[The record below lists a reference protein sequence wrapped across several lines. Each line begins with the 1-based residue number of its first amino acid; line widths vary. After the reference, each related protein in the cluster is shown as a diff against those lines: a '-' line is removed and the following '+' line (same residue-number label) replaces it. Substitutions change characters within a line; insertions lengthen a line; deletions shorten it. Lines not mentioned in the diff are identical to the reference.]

1 MVTRM
6 SDRMSARSLLLL
18 ALAVAIPLLVIGVR
32 VARARAADGSGP
44 ATAPVADVGASPTA
58 PVADAG
64 GSATA
69 PAPGPSPCPVDFTA
83 PFLDGQAGWHEE
95 PVPAP
100 RKIAWEQT
108 LGGTAAARPHV
119 RARLRALPTRVLAAE
134 RAQPANDRAFLE
146 RVARDTWRGLDALT
160 DRASGLP
167 VDNVR
172 VLAPGATADSP
183 EAAPTDVRVGDYT
196 NVTNV
201 GMHLAAIVAARDLGL
216 VTAEQ
221 GRERIVRILDTLDR
235 LETHRGF
242 LYNFYD
248 TTTLERT
255 SNFLSFVDLSWLA
268 TGLVV
273 VRRAYPELAPRAGAM
288 LERMD
293 FGFFHDERLG
303 LISHGYYAHR
313 GARSRYHYGVLY
325 TEARLGVLLAIGKGD
340 VPESAWF
347 RMARIFPQACEG
359 QTLVPQDVRLERVRG
374 HETWIGSY
382 EWQGFRYVPSWG
394 GSMFEAL
401 MPTLVLDELRFAP
414 ASLGEND
421 RVHAR
426 VQHAFASRELGYAV
440 WGLSPS
446 ATPAGEGYREY
457 GARVLGTR
465 GYRGGAV
472 TPHAAALAL
481 AVEPEAAIAAL
492 RRLAADFPI
501 YGEFGFYDAV
511 DPVTKEVAY
520 TYLALD
526 QSMLFLAV
534 ANHLTSSP
542 IAKDG
547 AGAALHPTGGS
558 VPRLFASD
566 EIVARVLPLLGAE
579 SWFGE
584 RVQTASNDVPVGG
597 PGPVGGR

>member
-6 SDRMSARSLLLL
+6 TDRMSGRSLLLVVL
-18 ALAVAIPLLVIGVR
+18 ALAVPLLLAGAL
-32 VARARAADGSGP
+32 VARARAAEAGAGG
-44 ATAPVADVGASPTA
+44 AAAAGAAP
-58 PVADAG
+58 DAG
-64 GSATA
+64 SA

-83 PFLDGQAGWHEE
+83 PFADGQAGWHEV

-100 RKIAWEQT
+100 RKIAWERS
-108 LGGTAAARPHV
+108 LGGVEAARPHV
-119 RARLRALPTRVLAAE
+119 RARMRGLPSRVLAAD
-134 RAQPANDRAFLE
+134 RTLPADDRALLE
-146 RVARDTWRGLDALT
+146 RVARDTWRGLDALA
-160 DRASGLP
+160 DRENGLP

-172 VLAPGATADSP
+172 VLPPDAQAPAPDAV
-183 EAAPTDVRVGDYT
+183 PTDVRVGDYT

-201 GMHLAAIVAARDLGL
+201 GMHLASIVAARELGL
-216 VTAEQ
+216 VTADEA
-221 GRERIVRILDTLDR
+221 RARIVRILDTLDR
-235 LETHRGF
+235 LEAHAGF

-268 TGLVV
+268 TGLIV
-273 VRRAYPELAPRAGAM
+273 VRQAVPELAPRAGAM
-288 LERMD
+288 LDRMD
-293 FGFFHDERLG
+293 LGFFHDRELG
-303 LISHGYYAHR
+303 LISHGHYVEQN
-313 GARSRYHYGVLY
+313 ARSRYHYGVLY

-340 VPESAWF
+340 VPEAAWY
-347 RMARIFPQACEG
+347 RMARIFPQACDG
-359 QTLVPQDVRLERVRG
+359 QTLAPQDVRLERVRG
-374 HETWIGSY
+374 HETWIGNY

-401 MPTLVLDELRFAP
+401 MPTLVLDEPRLAP

-426 VQHAFASRELGYAV
+426 VQQAFASRELGYPV

-446 ATPAGEGYREY
+446 ATPEGEGYREY
-457 GARVLGTR
+457 GVRVLGTR

-481 AVEPEAAIAAL
+481 AVEPGAAVAAL

-501 YGEFGFYDAV
+501 YGEYGFYDAV

-526 QSMLFLAV
+526 QSMLFLAI
-534 ANHLTSSP
+534 ANHLT
-542 IAKDG
+542 
-547 AGAALHPTGGS
+547 GGS
-558 VPRLFASD
+558 VQRLFASD
-566 EIVARVLPLLGAE
+566 PIVARVLPLLGAE
-579 SWFGE
+579 SWFGGD
-584 RVQTASNDVPVGG
+584 RVQTASSAGDAGTGG
-597 PGPVGGR
+597 PGGAR

>member
-6 SDRMSARSLLLL
+6 TDRMSARSLLLL
-18 ALAVAIPLLVIGVR
+18 AVLVAVPLLVAGAL
-32 VARARAADGSGP
+32 VARARAADASP
-44 ATAPVADVGASPTA
+44 SAVAPVAEARAVASA
-58 PVADAG
+58 PMADAG
-64 GSATA
+64 ASATSPA
-69 PAPGPSPCPVDFTA
+69 PAPSPCPVDFTA
-83 PFLDGQAGWHEE
+83 PLADGQAGWHEE

-100 RKIAWEQT
+100 RKIAWERS
-108 LGGTAAARPHV
+108 LGGTEAARPYV
-119 RARLRALPTRVLAAE
+119 RARLRGLPGRVLAAG
-134 RAQPANDRAFLE
+134 ALPADDRAFLE
-146 RVARDTWRGLDALT
+146 RVARDTWRGIDALV
-160 DRASGLP
+160 DRENGLP

-172 VLAPGATADSP
+172 VLPPDTRAASPDSV
-183 EAAPTDVRVGDYT
+183 PTDVRVGDYT

-201 GMHLAAIVAARDLGL
+201 GMHLTAIVAAQEIGL
-216 VTAEQ
+216 VTADEA
-221 GRERIVRILDTLDR
+221 RARIARILDTLER
-235 LETHRGF
+235 LEAHQGF

-273 VRRAYPELAPRAGAM
+273 VRRSHPELGSRASA
-288 LERMD
+288 LLDRMD
-293 FGFFHDERLG
+293 FGFFHDASLG
-303 LISHGYYAHR
+303 LISHGYYAHK

-347 RMARIFPQACEG
+347 RMARIFPQACDG
-359 QTLVPQDVRLERVRG
+359 QTLAPQDVRLERVRG
-374 HETWIGSY
+374 HETWIGNY

-401 MPTLVLDELRFAP
+401 MPTLVLDEPRFAP
-414 ASLGEND
+414 TSLGEND

-426 VQHAFASRELGYAV
+426 VQQAFASRELGYRV

-457 GARVLGTR
+457 GVRVLGTR

-481 AVEPEAAIAAL
+481 AVEPEAAVAAL
-492 RRLAADFPI
+492 RSLAADFPI
-501 YGEFGFYDAV
+501 YGEYGFYDAV
-511 DPVTKEVAY
+511 DPVRREVAY

-526 QSMLFLAV
+526 QSMLFLAI
-534 ANHLTSSP
+534 ANHLT
-542 IAKDG
+542 A
-547 AGAALHPTGGS
+547 GS
-558 VPRLFASD
+558 VQRLFASD
-566 EIVARVLPLLGAE
+566 EIVARVLPLLGEE
-579 SWFGE
+579 SWFRE
-584 RVQTASNDVPVGG
+584 RVQTASRAAGDPGSVGT
-597 PGPVGGR
+597 R